1 MLSMVTSL
9 SPGDQGWRTLSV
21 GHWFFSIFNNARKN
35 NGRAVRGTIARGNTD
50 ALITVH
56 AQGQNMWPSPGPG
69 TKSPP
74 DSKYLK
80 TVADEVR
87 CSCEEFK
94 PCQHEI
100 ATDEIQEDDKIER
113 AAI

>member
-1 MLSMVTSL
+1 
-9 SPGDQGWRTLSV
+9 
-21 GHWFFSIFNNARKN
+21 
-35 NGRAVRGTIARGNTD
+35 
-50 ALITVH
+50 
-56 AQGQNMWPSPGPG
+56 MWPSPGPG

-100 ATDEIQEDDKIER
+100 ATGEIQEEDKIER